1 MLDKIIIFVCV
12 ISRKRP
18 RISKCNKYK
27 VNVAATANC
36 FLQQFSMILE
46 SGERVGR
53 QITDTFSPLKDIST
67 TLAGASLSRWEIAFE
82 TN

>member
-1 MLDKIIIFVCV
+1 
-12 ISRKRP
+12 
-18 RISKCNKYK
+18 
-27 VNVAATANC
+27 
-36 FLQQFSMILE
+36 MILE
-46 SGERVGR
+46 SGVRVGR

>member
-1 MLDKIIIFVCV
+1 MVLDKIIFVCV
-12 ISRKRP
+12 ISRKRR

-27 VNVAATANC
+27 VNVTATTN

-46 SGERVGR
+46 CRQRVGR